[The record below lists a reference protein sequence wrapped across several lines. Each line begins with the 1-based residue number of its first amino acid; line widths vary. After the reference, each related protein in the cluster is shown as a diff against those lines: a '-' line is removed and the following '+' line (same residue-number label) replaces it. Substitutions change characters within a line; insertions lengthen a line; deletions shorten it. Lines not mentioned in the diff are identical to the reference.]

1 MGGGG
6 GKSSCSDGD
15 NCNDTVERTTTW
27 TGYIALPYIT
37 DYVYASNESICETNM
52 LAQDSSNTYICRSNN
67 WIYSK
72 YNVWYLAFYAAFGFA
87 NYVQIVFPA
96 IYLKSNVIIESGN
109 GSESNPYM
117 LKLNS

>member
-1 MGGGG
+1 MR
-6 GKSSCSDGD
+6 KVDWF
-15 NCNDTVERTTTW
+15 W
-27 TGYIALPYIT
+27 TISPGLNNKDSNIVWGLFS
-37 DYVYASNESICETNM
+37 YA
-52 LAQDSSNTYICRSNN
+52 
-67 WIYSK
+67 
-72 YNVWYLAFYAAFGFA
+72 NVTGRFA